1 MERGN
6 QGKEKGREQ
15 QRGNSVGP
23 SGEDFSLS
31 NQEQDEVYL
40 LSLHILEEYKLPKLK
55 IIQRN
60 TVISVLKS
68 NAVEL

>member
-6 QGKEKGREQ
+6 QGKEKGKEHQ
-15 QRGNSVGP
+15 KGNSVGP

-31 NQEQDEVYL
+31 NREQEEVYL

-60 TVISVLKS
+60 TVISVLKF